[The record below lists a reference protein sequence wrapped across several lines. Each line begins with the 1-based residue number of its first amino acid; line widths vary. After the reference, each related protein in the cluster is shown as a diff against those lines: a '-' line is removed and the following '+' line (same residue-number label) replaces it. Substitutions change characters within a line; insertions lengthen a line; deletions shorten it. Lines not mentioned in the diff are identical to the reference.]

1 MASMRR
7 RPQSSNHFLGI
18 HRYDFYVERH
28 ESTSAEMAE
37 AIRVKRL
44 REDAK
49 RPISVNLAETIE
61 LSHALLKMAD
71 ASKRR

>member
-1 MASMRR
+1 MPSTSLQ
-7 RPQSSNHFLGI
+7 PSNDFLGI
-18 HRYDFYVERH
+18 RRYDFPVRRH
-28 ESTSAEMAE
+28 ESTPAELAE
-37 AIRVKRL
+37 AVRVKRL

-71 ASKRR
+71 ASTRR